1 MTVRFHMFVSQGSKE
16 KLATHS
22 GFGGSLANNVP
33 SFRVRSFPISSGS
46 LSVSLSSIGSNGLIG
61 WWLFDDDLL
70 DGSGAAGFPV
80 AFGIWRLLRG
90 GASGCAWDCR
100 VEEHEANAL
109 SWAANISKSYVTF
122 LQFVCGCLCVCAFS
136 FWAHKKKQRNNKK
149 GTRVTFFIITIRF
162 NIRKRLRASYLC

>member
-1 MTVRFHMFVSQGSKE
+1 MEEEEIKKVDYVSDDKYE
-16 KLATHS
+16 LLVKLNERKNGTETHS
-22 GFGGSLANNVP
+22 GFGGSLANKVP

-70 DGSGAAGFPV
+70 EGSGAAGFPV
-80 AFGIWRLLRG
+80 AFGTWRLLRG

-109 SWAANISKSYVTF
+109 SWAANISKSYVIF
-122 LQFVCGCLCVCAFS
+122 YSLCVGVFC
-136 FWAHKKKQRNNKK
+136 
-149 GTRVTFFIITIRF
+149 V
-162 NIRKRLRASYLC
+162 